1 MAKVSVDYNEIVGAV
16 GKIAEPYRRD
26 NNFNFGYLDAG
37 CGVAL
42 RGAGIFFCMMIYMID
57 DDEI

>member
-42 RGAGIFFCMMIYMID
+42 RGAGIFFCMMI
-57 DDEI
+57 